1 MKLKKKQIRFITKVV
16 NQKLKETFENE
27 KHDKA
32 IMIWKYPYGVSRQLN
47 KEMIKNYLKDKAY
60 PHNRTDVQDVIEEI
74 FNLANDTPAE
84 LNPAEKKIIHV
95 SNETIFIA
103 IDKTQTK
110 AILAKEFMNKSCDKC
125 YIGNY
130 FTPDEKIIEKINEL
144 NLKEKI
150 VHIRNLIC
158 LTKGFKKDI
167 GAILTLK
174 VDDIGIDVEVSKIGG
189 QFDFTDMKYYNASKT
204 IQYYIHG
211 NLDEKIDKKSHLFI
225 KDLKIIEP

>member
-32 IMIWKYPYGVSRQLN
+32 IMTWKYPYGVVRQLN

-103 IDKTQTK
+103 INKNQTQDMLDSDFK
-110 AILAKEFMNKSCDKC
+110 NEPCNK
-125 YIGNY
+125 YYMGNY
-130 FTPDEKIIEKINEL
+130 FTPDKKIIEETNKL
-144 NLKEKI
+144 NLKDKI
-150 VHIRNLIC
+150 AYIRNFIC

-167 GAILTLK
+167 GAILILE
-174 VDDIGIDVEVSKIGG
+174 VDDVGIDIEISEIGG

-204 IQYYIHG
+204 IQYYIFG
-211 NLDEKIDKKSHLFI
+211 NLKEKLDKKSHIII